1 MRRAA
6 FGLFCAILLGAMP
19 PCAPLA
25 HGQPL
30 GARAKALG
38 YDAAFVTQS
47 APTVF
52 EFFAPA
58 SVSVTM
64 RNTGLATWSVGDVFL
79 ATQEPQD
86 NYYWCIQDNPYG
98 SHSGNRVVLPRDIAS
113 GESVTF
119 DFVVKPLGC
128 IFAAPSP
135 LRFRMLSQSA
145 GTFGEETPDP
155 AVSITTASEFVEQQV
170 PTPVPAGGRVSA
182 NVTFRNTTTTTWTPG
197 AGYVLVG
204 ANGSS
209 ATWGVPSVALP
220 APVAPGATV
229 SVRVPLTAP
238 TALGT
243 YPLQVQM
250 SVDGKTFGQVSVA
263 APIVVVAA
271 GAPNYQ
277 GLWWAKPA
285 ASESGWGID
294 FAHQDDVIFATWFT
308 YDRTGKAWWLTL
320 TALQNLDGTFSG
332 QIFQQTGPPFS
343 SAPFSPSGVRST
355 SVGSGTLT
363 FTDATN
369 ATFDYT
375 VNGVHQ
381 TKALT
386 PQVFGDPPTCT
397 FDLVNDPSVAF
408 NYQDLWWAAPE
419 GSEAGWGID
428 LTHQSDIIFAT
439 WFTYAS
445 DGSPMWVSATAPKT
459 GKGTYA
465 GTIVRTT
472 GPSFDSVP
480 FDPKGVTLTD
490 VGSLTL
496 TFKNGNQGTFAY
508 TLDGVTQT
516 KSITRQI
523 FRTPGTICQ

>member
-1 MRRAA
+1 MRRAG
-6 FGLFCAILLGAMP
+6 FWFFCAILL
-19 PCAPLA
+19 CATLPFA
-25 HGQPL
+25 PAAQAQPS

-38 YDAAFVTQS
+38 YDAAFVSQS
-47 APTVF
+47 APAVF

-98 SHSGNRVVLPRDIAS
+98 SHSGNRVVLPRNVAP

-128 IFAAPSP
+128 IFAAPAP

-170 PTPVPAGGRVSA
+170 PTPVPAGAHVSA
-182 NVTFRNTTTTTWTPG
+182 NVTFRNTTTVTWT
-197 AGYVLVG
+197 AQTGYALVG
-204 ANGSS
+204 ANGSD
-209 ATWGVPSVALP
+209 ATWSVAPVALP

-229 SVRVPLTAP
+229 SIRVPLTTP
-238 TALGT
+238 NTLGT

-250 SVDGKTFGQVSVA
+250 SVDGKTFGQVSVV

-294 FAHQDDVIFATWFT
+294 FAHQDAVIFATWFT
-308 YDRTGKAWWLTL
+308 YDATGKPWWLTM
-320 TALQNLDGTFSG
+320 TALQGLGETFAG
-332 QIFQQTGPPFS
+332 DIFQQTGPPFNS
-343 SAPFSPSGVRST
+343 VPFNPSGVRGT
-355 SVGSGTLT
+355 RVGSGTLT
-363 FTDATN
+363 FTDAAN

-381 TKALT
+381 TKGLT
-386 PQVFGDPPTCT
+386 PQVFGDLPTCT

-408 NYQDLWWAAPE
+408 NYQDLWWAAPAGNE
-419 GSEAGWGID
+419 SGWGID
-428 LTHQSDIIFAT
+428 LTHQGDVIFAT
-439 WFTYAS
+439 WFTYAT

-459 GKGTYA
+459 AKGTYA
-465 GTIVRTT
+465 GTIVRTK

-480 FDPKGVTLTD
+480 FDPKAVTLTE

-496 TFKNGNQGTFAY
+496 TFQNGNQGTFDY
-508 TLDGVTQT
+508 TLDGITQT

-523 FRTPGTICQ
+523 FNTPGTICQ